1 MPRDLP
7 IGNGNLL
14 VNFDRNYELR
24 DIYYP
29 RVGQENHTSGG
40 PCRFGIWVEG
50 RFAWLEDG
58 GWSRQ
63 LVYLPDT
70 LVTDVSLRH
79 PDLAVTLHFNDAVD
93 LGRDA
98 LFRRVRVVNEGRE
111 REIRLFFHF
120 DWDIY
125 GSEVGDTV
133 MYYPPVKGLVAYKGQ
148 RCFAACGQVADRVG
162 LDGYACGKKDV
173 NGAQGTW
180 RDAEDGQLG
189 NNPIE
194 QGSVDMTLA
203 LDLGRMAQGQT
214 VTAYQWLIAARN
226 LAELQ
231 TVADVITLR
240 GPEAFL
246 ERTRSYW
253 MAWVNKEEREFGDLS
268 PRIAELYRRSLLV
281 VRTQVDSRGAVLA
294 ANDAD
299 IVKFARD
306 TYSYMWPRDGALTV
320 YAMDQAGYV
329 DLPRRF
335 FELCA
340 RIVTKEG
347 YFRHKYTA
355 AGDPGSSWHPWVDG
369 GGKPQYPIQE
379 DETGLVLF
387 SLWQHYDRHRDFEF
401 FKAYYRPLIIL
412 AADFLASYI
421 DPLTGLPEPSYDL
434 WEERRGVMSFTVA
447 AVWAGLQ
454 AAANFAQLY
463 GEMKNAERYRAVADG
478 IKEGTRRFLFDPEL
492 NRFIRRLYL
501 RPDGTTARDL
511 TIDSSVYG
519 LWYFG
524 MFRAEDPQIV
534 STMEAVRNRLWCK
547 TDVGGIARYENDWY
561 YQVSQDIGNVPGNP
575 WFICTMWYAQWVVR
589 RAQSTDELQPARE
602 ILEWVAGA
610 ALPSGVLA
618 EQLDPYSKAPLSV
631 SPLTWSHATVVSLVH
646 EYVRKR
652 KMLEAKPPH
661 AASVDSATP
670 TAQAGDLQP
679 A

>member
-1 MPRDLP
+1 
-7 IGNGNLL
+7 LL

-40 PCRFGIWVEG
+40 PCRFGVWLDG
-50 RFAWLEDG
+50 QFAWLDDG
-58 GWSRQ
+58 GWWRD
-63 LVYLPDT
+63 LVYLDET
-70 LVTDVSLRH
+70 LMTNATLRH
-79 PDLAVTLHFNDAVD
+79 DGLQVSVNFNDAVD

-98 LFRRVRVVNEGRE
+98 LLRRVRVTNHGAARD
-111 REIRLFFHF
+111 IRLFFHF

-125 GSEVGDTV
+125 GTEVGDTV
-133 MYYPPVKGLVAYKGQ
+133 MYYPPVSGLVAYKGQ
-148 RCFAACGQVADRVG
+148 RCFAACGQVGERVG

-173 NGAQGTW
+173 GGAQGTW
-180 RDAEDGQLG
+180 RDAEDGLLS

-203 LDLGRMAQGQT
+203 LDLGRMDSGRSQ
-214 VTAYQWLIAARN
+214 TAYQWLIAARN
-226 LAELQ
+226 LGELQ
-231 TVADVITLR
+231 SVADVISQR

-253 MAWVNKEEREFGDLS
+253 SAWVNKEERDFGDLS
-268 PRIAELYRRSLLV
+268 PRVAQLYQRSLLV
-281 VRTQVDSRGAVLA
+281 VRTQVDAGGAVLA

-299 IVKFARD
+299 IIKFARD

-355 AGDPGSSWHPWVDG
+355 AGDPGSSWHPWVDSN
-369 GGKPQYPIQE
+369 GKPQYPIQE

-387 SLWQHYDRHRDFEF
+387 ALWQHYNRHRDFEF

-412 AADFLASYI
+412 CGEFMASYI

-454 AAANFAQLY
+454 AAGNFAQLY
-463 GEMKNAERYRAVADG
+463 GETKLAEKYRGVADG
-478 IKEGTRRFLFDPEL
+478 IKDGTRRFLFDHEL

-501 RPDGTTARDL
+501 RPDGSTAKDL

-524 MFRAEDPQIV
+524 MFPADDPQIV
-534 STMEAVRNRLWCK
+534 STMQAVYDRLWCK
-547 TDVGGIARYENDWY
+547 TNVGGIARYENDWY
-561 YQVSQDIGNVPGNP
+561 YQISQDIGNVPGNP
-575 WFICTMWYAQWVVR
+575 WFICTMWYGQWVVS
-589 RAQSTDELQPARE
+589 RARGLEDLGAARD

-610 ALPSGVLA
+610 ALPSGILA
-618 EQLDPYSKAPLSV
+618 EQLDPYAKTPLSV

-646 EYVRKR
+646 EYVAKR
-652 KMLEAKPPH
+652 NSLLSGQPSKGETIDLPR
-661 AASVDSATP
+661 
-670 TAQAGDLQP
+670 AG
-679 A
+679 

>member
-1 MPRDLP
+1 MSRDLP
-7 IGNGNLL
+7 IGNGILL

-40 PCRFGIWVEG
+40 PCRFGIWVGG
-50 RFAWLEDG
+50 RFAWLDDG
-58 GWSRQ
+58 GWSRN
-63 LVYLPDT
+63 LCYLEDT
-70 LVTDVSLRH
+70 LMTDVTLHH
-79 PDLAVTLHFNDAVD
+79 PDLQVRLHFNDAVD

-98 LFRRVRVVNEGRE
+98 LFRKVEVVNEGAA
-111 REIRLFFHF
+111 REIRIFFHF

-125 GSEVGDTV
+125 GTEVGDTV
-133 MYYPPVKGLVAYKGQ
+133 MYYPPVRGLVAYKGQ
-148 RCFAACGQVADRVG
+148 RYFAACARVGDRVG

-173 NGAQGTW
+173 GGAQGTW
-180 RDAEDGQLG
+180 RDAEDGVLG

-194 QGSVDMTLA
+194 QGSVDMTLC
-203 LDLGRMAQGQT
+203 LDLGTMGQGQA

-226 LAELQ
+226 LTDLQ
-231 TVADVITLR
+231 AVADVIGQR
-240 GPEAFL
+240 GADAFL
-246 ERTRSYW
+246 DRTRSYW
-253 MAWVNKEEREFGDLS
+253 SAWVAKEERQFADLPAS
-268 PRIAELYRRSLLV
+268 VAELYRRSLLV
-281 VRTQVDSRGAVLA
+281 VRTQVDAGGAVLA

-299 IVKFARD
+299 IIKFARD

-340 RIVTKEG
+340 KIVTKEG

-355 AGDPGSSWHPWVDG
+355 AGDPGSSWHPWVDQN
-369 GGKPQYPIQE
+369 GKAQYPIQE

-387 SLWQHYDRHRDFEF
+387 ALWQHYTRHKDFEF

-412 AADFLASYI
+412 CADFMASYI

-447 AVWAGLQ
+447 AVWAGLR

-463 GEMKNAERYRAVADG
+463 GETQLADRYRAVAAG
-478 IKEGTRRFLFDPEL
+478 MKEGVQRFLFDAEL
-492 NRFIRRLYL
+492 NRFIRRLYV
-501 RPDGTTARDL
+501 RPDGSTARDL

-524 MFRAEDPQIV
+524 MFEADDPQIV
-534 STMEAVRNRLWCK
+534 STMQAVYDRLWCK
-547 TDVGGIARYENDWY
+547 TAVGGIARYENDWY
-561 YQVSQDIGNVPGNP
+561 YQVSQDIANVPGNP

-589 RAQSTDELQPARE
+589 KARRREELEQART
-602 ILEWVAGA
+602 ILEWVAEA
-610 ALPSGVLA
+610 ALPSGILA
-618 EQLDPYSKAPLSV
+618 EQMDPYSKAPLSV
-631 SPLTWSHATVVSLVH
+631 SPLTWSHATVVALVH
-646 EYVRKR
+646 EYVRTYQS
-652 KMLEAKPPH
+652 LAQSPASAVLP
-661 AASVDSATP
+661 AAS
-670 TAQAGDLQP
+670 
-679 A
+679 

>member
-1 MPRDLP
+1 MSRDLP
-7 IGNGNLL
+7 VGNGTLL
-14 VNFDRNYELR
+14 VNFDRNYDLR

-29 RVGQENHTSGG
+29 RVGLENHTSGG
-40 PCRFGIWVEG
+40 PCRVGVWVEDAG
-50 RFAWLEDG
+50 FAWLDDG
-58 GWSRQ
+58 GWSRN
-63 LVYLPDT
+63 LVYLDDT
-70 LVTDVSLRH
+70 LMTDVTLRH
-79 PDLAVTLHFNDAVD
+79 ARLQVTLHFNDCVD

-98 LFRRVRVVNEGRE
+98 LLRRVRVSNDGAARGL
-111 REIRLFFHF
+111 RLFFHF

-125 GSEVGDTV
+125 GTEVGDTV

-148 RCFAACGQVADRVG
+148 RCFAACGAVGDRVG

-180 RDAEDGQLG
+180 RDAEDGVLG

-203 LDLGRMAQGQT
+203 LDLGHLEEGASQT
-214 VTAYQWLIAARN
+214 VHQWLIAARN
-226 LAELQ
+226 LSDLQ
-231 TVADVITLR
+231 SVADVILLR
-240 GPEAFL
+240 TPEAFL
-246 ERTRSYW
+246 QRTQSYW
-253 MAWVNKEEREFGDLS
+253 SAWVNKEDRQFADLS
-268 PRIAELYRRSLLV
+268 PRVAELYRRSLLV
-281 VRTQVDSRGAVLA
+281 VRTQVDAGGAVLA

-340 RIVTKEG
+340 RVVTREG

-369 GGKPQYPIQE
+369 SGKPQYPIQE

-387 SLWQHYDRHRDFEF
+387 ALWQHYDRHRDFEF

-412 AADFLASYI
+412 CAEFMASYI
-421 DPLTGLPEPSYDL
+421 DPLTGLPEASYDL

-454 AAANFAQLY
+454 AAGNFAQLY
-463 GEMKNAERYRAVADG
+463 GETQLAGKYRGVATG
-478 IKEGTRRFLFDPEL
+478 IKDGTQRFLFDHEL
-492 NRFIRRLYL
+492 NRFVRRLYL
-501 RPDGTTARDL
+501 RPDGSTAKDL

-524 MFRAEDPQIV
+524 MFRPDDPQIV
-534 STMEAVRNRLWCK
+534 STMQAVYQRLWCK
-547 TDVGGIARYENDWY
+547 TEVGGIARYENDWY
-561 YQVSQDIGNVPGNP
+561 YQVSQDISNVPGNP
-575 WFICTMWYAQWVVR
+575 WFICTMWYAQWLVSKARSV
-589 RAQSTDELQPARE
+589 DELQAARD
-602 ILEWVAGA
+602 ILEWVAAA
-610 ALPSGVLA
+610 ALPSGILA

-631 SPLTWSHATVVSLVH
+631 SPLTWSHATMVSLVH

-652 KMLEAKPPH
+652 QQL
-661 AASVDSATP
+661 AAGQSIVTSTSDLP
-670 TAQAGDLQP
+670 RAG
-679 A
+679 

>member
-1 MPRDLP
+1 MSRDLP
-7 IGNGNLL
+7 LGNGSLL
-14 VNFDRNYELR
+14 VNFDQQYQLR

-29 RVGQENHTSGG
+29 RVGQENHTSGR
-40 PCRFGIWVEG
+40 PCRFGVWVDG
-50 RFAWLEDG
+50 RFAWLDDG
-58 GWSRQ
+58 GWSRN
-63 LVYLPDT
+63 LVYCADT
-70 LVTDVSLRH
+70 LMTDVTLRH
-79 PDLAVTLHFNDAVD
+79 ADLGITVSFNDVVD
-93 LGRDA
+93 LGRDT
-98 LFRRVRVVNEGRE
+98 LFRRVRVLNDGAE

-120 DWDIY
+120 DWEIY
-125 GSEVGDTV
+125 GTEVGDTV

-148 RCFAACGQVADRVG
+148 RCFAACGQVGDRIG

-173 NGAQGTW
+173 GGAQGTW
-180 RDAEDGQLG
+180 RDAEDGLLG

-203 LDLGRMAQGQT
+203 LDLGRVPQGQA
-214 VTAYQWLIAARN
+214 VTAHQWLIAARN
-226 LAELQ
+226 FADLQ
-231 TVADVITLR
+231 TVADVIALR

-253 MAWVNKEEREFGDLS
+253 TAWVNKEDRDFADLS
-268 PRIAELYRRSLLV
+268 PRITELYRRCLLV
-281 VRTQVDSRGAVLA
+281 VRTQVDAGGAVLA

-340 RIVTKEG
+340 RIITRDG
-347 YFRHKYTA
+347 YFRHKYTP
-355 AGDPGSSWHPWVDG
+355 AGDPGSSWHPWVDQN
-369 GGKPQYPIQE
+369 GKPQYPIQE

-387 SLWQHYDRHRDFEF
+387 ALWQHYNRHRDFEF

-421 DPLTGLPEPSYDL
+421 DPLTGLPEQSYDL
-434 WEERRGVMSFTVA
+434 WEERRGVMSFTVG

-454 AAANFAQLY
+454 AAANVAQLY
-463 GEMKNAERYRAVADG
+463 GEMKLADKYRGVADG
-478 IKEGTRRFLFDPEL
+478 MKEGTRRFLFDTEL
-492 NRFIRRLYL
+492 NRFIRRIYV
-501 RPDGTTARDL
+501 RPDGVTARDL

-524 MFRAEDPQIV
+524 MFAADDPQVV
-534 STMEAVRNRLWCK
+534 STMKAVYDRLWCK
-547 TDVGGIARYENDWY
+547 TSVGGIARYENDWY
-561 YQVSQDIGNVPGNP
+561 YQVSQDIANVPGNP
-575 WFICTMWYAQWVVR
+575 WFICTMWYAQWVVSQ
-589 RAQSTDELQPARE
+589 AKAMDDLKPARD
-602 ILEWVAGA
+602 ILDWVAGA
-610 ALPSGVLA
+610 SLPSGILA
-618 EQLDPYSKAPLSV
+618 EQLDPYSKTPLSV

-652 KMLEAKPPH
+652 
-661 AASVDSATP
+661 AAIAA
-670 TAQAGDLQP
+670 AQAPAPPTSDLQP
-679 A
+679 ARQ

>member
-7 IGNGNLL
+7 IGNGTLL
-14 VNFDRNYELR
+14 VNFDRLYELR

-29 RVGQENHTSGG
+29 RVGLENHTSGG
-40 PCRFGIWVEG
+40 PCRFGVWVDG
-50 RFAWLEDG
+50 RFSWLDDG
-58 GWSRQ
+58 GWSRT
-63 LVYLPDT
+63 LVYMDET
-70 LVTDVSLRH
+70 LMTNATLQH
-79 PDLAVTLHFNDAVD
+79 GDLQIRVNFNDAVD

-98 LFRRVRVVNEGRE
+98 LFRRVSVTNEGSS

-133 MYYPPVKGLVAYKGQ
+133 MYYPAVRGLVAYKGQ
-148 RCFAACGQVADRVG
+148 RCFAACGQVGDRVG

-180 RDAEDGQLG
+180 RDAEDGVLS

-203 LDLGRMAQGQT
+203 LELGRVEQGQS

-226 LAELQ
+226 LGELQ
-231 TVADVITLR
+231 TVADVISMR

-246 ERTRSYW
+246 QRTQTYW
-253 MAWVNKEEREFGDLS
+253 SAWVNKEDRQFADLP
-268 PRIAELYRRSLLV
+268 PRVADLYRRSLLV
-281 VRTQVDSRGAVLA
+281 VRTQCDAGGAVLA

-299 IVKFARD
+299 IIKFARD

-355 AGDPGSSWHPWVDG
+355 VGDPGSSWHPWVDQN
-369 GGKPQYPIQE
+369 GKPQYPIQE

-387 SLWQHYDRHRDFEF
+387 ALWQHYDRHRDFEF

-412 AADFLASYI
+412 CAEFLSSYI

-454 AAANFAQLY
+454 AAGNFAQLY
-463 GEMKNAERYRAVADG
+463 GETKLAEKYRGVAAG
-478 IKEGTRRFLFDPEL
+478 IKQGAQRFLFDAEL
-492 NRFIRRLYL
+492 NRFIRRLYV
-501 RPDGTTARDL
+501 RSDGTTARDL

-524 MFRAEDPQIV
+524 MYEADDPQIV
-534 STMEAVRNRLWCK
+534 STMEAVYDRLWCK
-547 TDVGGIARYENDWY
+547 TPVGGIARYENDWY
-561 YQVSQDIGNVPGNP
+561 YQVSQDIANVPGNP
-575 WFICTMWYAQWVVR
+575 WFICTMWYAQWVVS
-589 RAQSTDELQPARE
+589 RAGSLEELQKARG
-602 ILEWVAGA
+602 ILEWVADA
-610 ALPSGVLA
+610 ALPSGILA
-618 EQLDPYSKAPLSV
+618 EQVDPYSKAPLSV

-646 EYVRKR
+646 EYVRKQQR
-652 KMLEAKPPH
+652 LSQTTKSDALPV
-661 AASVDSATP
+661 AS
-670 TAQAGDLQP
+670 
-679 A
+679 